1 MKRIVL
7 AAALAA
13 FAVPAQAGQL
23 SVVAAENFYGDVARQ
38 IAGPDVAVASILGN
52 PDQDPHMFEAS
63 PSVARALSG
72 ARVVIYNGAD
82 YDPWMDKLLAA
93 ARSPD
98 RQVIVVANLVGKK
111 AGDNPHLWYDTANVA
126 AAARALS
133 VAFTQADPD
142 HADAYARRLQ
152 TFLATLQP
160 IDGEVGRLRAA
171 YHGTPVIATEPVF
184 GYMASA
190 IGLDMHGEKFQMAV
204 MNDTE
209 PSASDVAAFEGDLRQ
224 HRVKVMLYNSQ
235 ATDSA
240 AQRLLH
246 IAEKSGVPVVGV
258 SETEPPGRS
267 YQAWMT
273 GQLDALGTALAKPGS

>member
-1 MKRIVL
+1 MKRMIL

-13 FAVPAQAGQL
+13 LAVPAQAGQI

-38 IAGPDVAVASILGN
+38 IAGPDVSVASILSN

-72 ARVVIYNGAD
+72 ARIVIYNGAD
-82 YDPWMDKLLAA
+82 YDPWMDTLLAA

-98 RQVIVVANLVGKK
+98 RQVIVVANLVGKQP
-111 AGDNPHLWYDTANVA
+111 GDNPHLWYDTATVA

-133 VAFTQADPD
+133 AAFTKDDPD
-142 HADAYARRLQ
+142 HADGYARRLQ

-160 IDGEVGRLRAA
+160 IDAEVGRLRAA
-171 YHGTPVIATEPVF
+171 FHGTPVIATEPVF

-190 IGLDMHGEKFQMAV
+190 IGLDMHAAKFQMAV

-235 ATDSA
+235 ATDGA
-240 AQRLLH
+240 ARRLLH
-246 IAEKSGVPVVGV
+246 IAEASGVPVVGV
-258 SETEPPGRS
+258 SETEPLGKS

-273 GQLDALGTALAKPGS
+273 GQLDALGAALAKPGS